1 MILTLSVVAAERGV
15 LAAGSF
21 GQHAMCFRWG
31 RAAAHEVDD
40 EPQLLQ
46 LVARVHA
53 LIALAPRRDDD
64 AVAVLPFSNGRRFDA
79 QHRRHRADRVDRL
92 TARLRIVARAHA
104 TVSSDLHREQSVD
117 PGQRQQAGHTARSVH
132 DRQLRTSSDAR
143 VVYLDK
149 EADAGGIDERQP
161 RHSPT
166 RHRQPRPPVGCARS
180 GPSRSPVRP
189 ATSPP
194 PRRTRSLS
202 PPWRLPGGRLHKWF
216 KVRHM

>member
-64 AVAVLPFSNGRRFDA
+64 AVAVLPLSNGRRFDA

-117 PGQRQQAGHTARSVH
+117 PGQRQQTGHTARSVH

-143 VVYLDK
+143 VVELDK
-149 EADAGGIDERQP
+149 EADAGGIDEHHLGTVQLDIATDALQSGADGRDHRGVQFAP
-161 RHSPT
+161 QRHH
-166 RHRQPRPPVGCARS
+166 RHVGLGRCHHHGA
-180 GPSRSPVRP
+180 GLE
-189 ATSPP
+189 AAWTS
-194 PRRTRSLS
+194 
-202 PPWRLPGGRLHKWF
+202 F
-216 KVRHM
+216 KARHM